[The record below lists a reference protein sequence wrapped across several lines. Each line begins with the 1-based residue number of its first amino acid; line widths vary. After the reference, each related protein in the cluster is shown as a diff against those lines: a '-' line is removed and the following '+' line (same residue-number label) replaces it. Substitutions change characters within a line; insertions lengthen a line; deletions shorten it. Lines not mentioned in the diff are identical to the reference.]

1 MVSEVQSALDTATA
15 AAYKRGWD
23 DAQRDTE
30 YRVSAL
36 DAERIEARREVSRLE
51 VEVARL
57 RAELVE
63 ARRDADVLAAC
74 DVQAKLKSDIKL
86 LGSKSRR

>member
-1 MVSEVQSALDTATA
+1 MTATNTGPA
-15 AAYKRGWD
+15 DFSEFMRSFTEATARLQEAHD
-23 DAQRDTE
+23 DAD
-30 YRVSAL
+30 
-36 DAERIEARREVSRLE
+36 RLA
-51 VEVARL
+51 VAVLIASGDRL